1 MGIYSSENSPFA
13 NKNAQSPKRLLQK
26 RVGIFSRRYGMCIL
40 RFCVCMCVCV
50 YPCVLQMTF
59 LGYTPFYPFVSI
71 WHAWIMLSFN
81 LRLPQ
86 GVTTEGYVHVPLFFT
101 TEF

>member
-1 MGIYSSENSPFA
+1 
-13 NKNAQSPKRLLQK
+13 
-26 RVGIFSRRYGMCIL
+26 
-40 RFCVCMCVCV
+40 
-50 YPCVLQMTF
+50 MTF
-59 LGYTPFYPFVSI
+59 FGYTPFYPFVSI
-71 WHAWIMLSFN
+71 CMACLDHVSFN